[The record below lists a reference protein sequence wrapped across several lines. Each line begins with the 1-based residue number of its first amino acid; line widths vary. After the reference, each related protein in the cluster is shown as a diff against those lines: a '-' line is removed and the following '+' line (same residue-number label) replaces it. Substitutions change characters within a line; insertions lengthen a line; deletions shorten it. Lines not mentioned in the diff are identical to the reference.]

1 MGIGKTIQLASS
13 LFLPLDFLLSTF
25 HHRPC
30 NDIDHSFHPFAPH
43 RNPPCPATTLPTKA
57 GITTSPATTRRNSS
71 KVATAAHH
79 LMASLNRTLTTNNNP
94 DTAGIRNNT
103 KAMEPHPRLPTGS
116 RTTSSKAHTA
126 HRSTAGSSMDMT
138 SRSRRVVSTVA
149 SSRSTGVSHRMANKP
164 HPPPATLTTPMATPA
179 TP

>member
-1 MGIGKTIQLASS
+1 MGS

-57 GITTSPATTRRNSS
+57 GITTSPATTRRTSS

-79 LMASLNRTLTTNNNP
+79 LMASLNRTLTT
-94 DTAGIRNNT
+94 
-103 KAMEPHPRLPTGS
+103 
-116 RTTSSKAHTA
+116 SSKAHTA
-126 HRSTAGSSMDMT
+126 HRSTAGSSMDMIN
-138 SRSRRVVSTVA
+138 RSSRVVSTVA
-149 SSRSTGVSHRMANKP
+149 SSRSTGVSHSMANKP
-164 HPPPATLTTPMATPA
+164 HPPPATPTTPTATPA